1 MRCTTAKQNPVL
13 MRLAIRHYL
22 ETNKGNKT
30 PIFTFLS
37 LYTDT
42 EPYPLPELLIML
54 GKRIE
59 ALEKQYKAMPVEND
73 SITLGILRKQL
84 AQLRKVAGRMENQ
97 AK

>member
-1 MRCTTAKQNPVL
+1 MNCTTAKQNPVL

-22 ETNKGNKT
+22 NNDRGNKT

-59 ALEKQYKAMPVEND
+59 ALEEQYKAMPVEND
-73 SITLGILRKQL
+73 LITLSILRKQL
-84 AQLRKVAGRMENQ
+84 AQLRKVAG
-97 AK
+97 

>member
-13 MRLAIRHYL
+13 MRVAIRHYL
-22 ETNKGNKT
+22 NNDRGNKT

-84 AQLRKVAGRMENQ
+84 AQLRKVAERMRGKE
-97 AK
+97 